1 MLKNFKMAGEEKIKK
16 LLEEN
21 FKFDPCYLP
30 ALVKLSGELKGTK
43 DQKLDEILED
53 TLSEFNLS
61 KEDLDKFID
70 QHRSD
75 LIEEAK
81 RINL

>member
-1 MLKNFKMAGEEKIKK
+1 MAGEEKIKK

-21 FKFDPCYLP
+21 FRFDPCYFP

-61 KEDLDKFID
+61 REDLDKFID